1 MNYKTNPTAVLIKS
15 EWAGLMDDVELCR
28 DGWDEEIVEKVVIEG
43 FWSVV
48 NGFDG
53 DIEYKKWNIREKWVI
68 AIEKVLN
75 GIYPS
80 DTLYYDIQ
88 GLMGDNNW
96 EWNLKHPKPPLFK
109 PVLQELRFRPRPIIR

>member
-15 EWAGLMDDVELCR
+15 EWDVLMGDVDICR
-28 DGWDEEIVEKVVIEG
+28 DGFDEETVERIVTEG

-53 DIEYKKWNIREKWVI
+53 DIEYKKWNIKEKWVI
-68 AIEKVLN
+68 AIEKVWN

-80 DTLYYDIQ
+80 DTLYFDIQ
-88 GLMGDNNW
+88 GIMSDWQYHLR
-96 EWNLKHPKPPLFK
+96 HPPQYPK
-109 PVLQELRFRPRPIIR
+109 